1 MTGFLHLFDRQDLS
15 WLKEMLSKAWSKGLK
30 QLLGLSINADG
41 SQAMQLMNGRP
52 LSVVQSI
59 DKIISTD
66 IVTDPAAGGRLLQLV
81 ESINESERRDIG
93 MFKTLIEM
101 FKKERPDLLEGIDI
115 ENIKE
120 ENVATIFG
128 ALLKEILDHKKTAQE
143 AKESATTL
151 AKEKKDAI
159 DNAKENDLE
168 EAIKVATAAVEALGV
183 QETALDSVVKNENSL
198 KQIMSLFEAKKYPLA
213 IALASNFLKAAIKPL
228 KKKKEEP
235 DKDKKTDKEL
245 EARINELEK
254 ENKITACKAILEA
267 ILSGSKLPSAVQEK
281 VKTQFAGIVFK
292 EADLKE
298 AVKLEK
304 ATLAKLTESGDI
316 IDLGDVGEA
325 EITLRRTGNQR
336 LQADIDLTLGYE
348 AEESE
353 KSDYEGAKSFTS
365 LREMY
370 VAITGDVE
378 ISGQVHQSRLKE
390 AASGSFSY
398 MLGYSINRKMLK
410 EYKALPELWKN
421 IANVVPIKDFKM
433 QELIRWGGF
442 GVLPEV
448 IAARTTQGTATDTA
462 TPTYPELG
470 MPVDT
475 EQTYALATKG
485 GLVTITRRAII
496 NDDLRQ
502 LTKIPVKLARAANR
516 TLNQFV
522 FDLMLNYTSSGIN
535 QGTKWPGEYGVA
547 AQTALYASI
556 HNNYATT
563 ALAFDA
569 LDDLLRQFY
578 NQGEDGYQTATTD
591 TTLNSSVTTV
601 NVTAGTGQYFKAGD
615 MLRIGGEY
623 MLVTDIPSTNAL
635 TVVRGILGTTAASHD
650 KSGETYPVVYKVTS
664 ILGLADTTLWVPR
677 SLKGTAEKIINST
690 LHPENA
696 ENGVNTLKGA
706 CKVMV
711 SPYLRGDENNYF
723 LSAGK
728 TEIDL
733 IELGFLNGKVA
744 PEILIQDQPT
754 VGNVFVYDTIR
765 YKVRHEYGG
774 SVPDFR
780 AFAAGI
786 VSGIA

>member
-1 MTGFLHLFDRQDLS
+1 
-15 WLKEMLSKAWSKGLK
+15 MLSKAWSKGLK

-59 DKIISTD
+59 DKVISTD

-93 MFKTLIEM
+93 MFKTLIEL

-128 ALLKEILDHKKTAQE
+128 NLLKEILGHKQTATE

-151 AKEKKDAI
+151 AKEKQTAI
-159 DNAKENDLE
+159 DSAKENELE
-168 EAIKVATAAVEALGV
+168 EAIKAATAAVAELGIK
-183 QETALDSVVKNENSL
+183 ETALDSAVKDESSL

-213 IALASNFLKAAIKPL
+213 IALASNFLKAAVKP
-228 KKKKEEP
+228 KKKDPPKDNKDA
-235 DKDKKTDKEL
+235 DKALETRIKEL
-245 EARINELEK
+245 ENSG
-254 ENKITACKAILEA
+254 KITACKAILEA
-267 ILSGSKLPSAVQEK
+267 ILSGSKLPLAVQEK
-281 VKTQFAGIVFK
+281 VRTQFTGRVFK
-292 EADLKE
+292 EEDLKE
-298 AVKLEK
+298 AIKAEK
-304 ATLAKLTESGDI
+304 TVLAKLTESGEI
-316 IDLGDVGEA
+316 IDLGEEGEA
-325 EITLRRTGNQR
+325 QITLRRTGNDR
-336 LQADIDLTLGYE
+336 LQADVDLTFGYE
-348 AEESE
+348 PEDSE
-353 KSDYEGAKSFTS
+353 KSNYENAKSFS
-365 LREMY
+365 GLREMY

-390 AASGSFSY
+390 ATSGSFSY

-421 IANVVPIKDFKM
+421 IANVVPVKDFKM

-462 TPTYPELG
+462 TPSYPELG

-485 GLVTITRRAII
+485 GLVTVTRRAII

-516 TLNQFV
+516 TLNQFA

-535 QGTKWPGEYGVA
+535 QGTKWATEYGVA
-547 AQTALYASI
+547 AGTALFAAL
-556 HNNYATT
+556 HNNYSTT
-563 ALAFDA
+563 ALGFDA

-578 NQGEDGYQTATTD
+578 NQGEDGYATRTTD
-591 TTLNSSVTTV
+591 ASLASSATTV
-601 NVTAGTGQYFKAGD
+601 NVTAGTGQYIKDGD
-615 MLRIGGEY
+615 MIRIGGEY
-623 MLVTDIPSTNAL
+623 MLVTDVSTDAL
-635 TVVRGILGTTAASHD
+635 TVVRGILSTTAASHD
-650 KSGETYPVVYKVTS
+650 KSGVYPVVHKITS

-711 SPYLRGDENNYF
+711 SPYLRGDENNYY

-728 TEIDL
+728 NEIDL
-733 IELGFLNGKVA
+733 IEIGFLNGKAA
-744 PEILIQDQPT
+744 PEILVQDQPT
-754 VGNVFVYDTIR
+754 VGNVFVYDTLR

-786 VSGIA
+786 VSGIV